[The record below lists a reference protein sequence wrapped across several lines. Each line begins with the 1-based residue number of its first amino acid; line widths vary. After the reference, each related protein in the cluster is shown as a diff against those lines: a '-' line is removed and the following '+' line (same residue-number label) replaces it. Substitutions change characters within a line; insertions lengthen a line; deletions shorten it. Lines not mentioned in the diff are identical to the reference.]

1 MTQRLPSRSDQ
12 DEFSKSN
19 IVPQSAGTVVQ
30 DKNGNSKMAAQWQN
44 TLYWKIRQECGEYF
58 KKWSHFQSV
67 QGNFMV
73 VQYVETK

>member
-19 IVPQSAGTVVQ
+19 IVPQSAGTVVH

-44 TLYWKIRQECGEYF
+44 TLY
-58 KKWSHFQSV
+58 
-67 QGNFMV
+67 
-73 VQYVETK
+73 